1 MKDKAL
7 KLLGLMRRAN
17 AIELGADRAAD
28 VTRSGKARLVLL
40 AADAGENAAKK
51 ADNALYGH
59 SALRVELPFTRSELS
74 EAVGV
79 GDCTMA
85 AITDIGFAEAFIKL
99 LAEMDAEKYAEA
111 ASAMT
116 EKHDKMLRRKA
127 EKGKKGQSKSNGKR
141 RTNI

>member
-1 MKDKAL
+1 MRDKAL
-7 KLLGLMRRAN
+7 KLLGLMRRAA

-28 VTRSGKARLVLL
+28 VTRSGRTRLLLL
-40 AADAGENAAKK
+40 ASDAGENAAKK

-59 SALRVELPFTRSELS
+59 SALRVELPFTRAELS
-74 EAVGV
+74 EALGV

-99 LAEMDAEKYAEA
+99 LAEMDAEKYSAAA
-111 ASAMT
+111 ASMA
-116 EKHDKMLRRKA
+116 EKHGKILRRKA
-127 EKGKKGQSKSNGKR
+127 QKGKKGQLKSNGMR